1 MVALPST
8 ALEDVGGWRS
18 SFSPLSRS
26 QLAGRIAPAGPVGLR
41 AVPLPPGR
49 LTLPLSTDGLVRV
62 RAAIETGDGGFRF
75 VQLPARQPG
84 GRLLGYS
91 FDVTGHGLEREAVTG
106 EGAHPLG
113 NVTLRLRAPRVDGRP
128 LTVDYRAWKGRGLS
142 ATAEGSSA
150 RLKFLA
156 TSDLQPAF
164 RIRQP
169 LEGKAVPVIV
179 SPAIA
184 AAAGADR
191 LLPLEI
197 EGTPLLARVVGTA
210 NRFPSVDGDL
220 VVADRQTFAT
230 AMNADQP
237 GTAVTSEIW
246 LDTTPPSG
254 APFDVVRVKTRAGVQ
269 SELADDPLSRGSL
282 LALVVASLAGVGLAL
297 AGLLLVVVA
306 DLRDE
311 RGELFDLEAQGATPD
326 TLRRHLRLRAL
337 MLVGMGLVGGI
348 VTGAVLSA
356 LVVSLV
362 EVTANATAPQPPLV
376 LSVDWAVVGL
386 GLLAYAVAAALLVS
400 AVTWNAFRAPA
411 AGRFSEVGW

>member
-1 MVALPST
+1 V
-8 ALEDVGGWRS
+8 DGWRS
-18 SFSPLSRS
+18 SFSSLSQRE
-26 QLAGRIAPAGPVGLR
+26 LADRIAPTTRVELR
-41 AVPLPPGR
+41 AAPIPAGR
-49 LTLPLSTDGLVRV
+49 LTLPLSANGLVRV
-62 RAAIETGDGGFRF
+62 RAAIETRDGGFRF
-75 VQLPARQPG
+75 VQLPAAQPG
-84 GRLLGYS
+84 GRLLGFS
-91 FDVTGHGLEREAVTG
+91 FDITGHGLERETITG

-113 NVTLRLRAPRVDGRP
+113 TLVLTLRPPRVDGTP
-128 LTVDYRAWKGRGLS
+128 VGVDFRSWKGTGVA
-142 ATAEGSSA
+142 ATVHPGSA

-169 LEGKAVPVIV
+169 TDGSAVPVIA

-184 AAAGADR
+184 AAAGPDR
-191 LLPLEI
+191 LLPLQI
-197 EGTPLLARVVGTA
+197 EGTPLLARVAATA
-210 NRFPSVDGDL
+210 NRFPSVDGDF
-220 VVADRQTFAT
+220 VVADRQTLAT
-230 AMNADQP
+230 AMNADHP

-246 LDTTPPSG
+246 LGAPPPPGS
-254 APFDVVRVKTRAGVQ
+254 PFDVVRVQTQQDVRDH
-269 SELADDPLSRGSL
+269 LASDPLSRGSL
-282 LALVVASLAGVGLAL
+282 LALVVASLVGVALAL

-337 MLVGMGLVGGI
+337 MLVGMGVVGGI
-348 VTGAVLSA
+348 VTGAVLSV

-376 LSVDWAVVGL
+376 LSVDWAV
-386 GLLAYAVAAALLVS
+386 LALALVAYVAAAAALVS
-400 AVTWNAFRAPA
+400 AVTWNAFRSPV